1 MPLNIIRNDISKVS
15 ADAIV
20 NTANPMVAI
29 GYGVDQAIYEAAGA
43 EQLLAERAKIG
54 AMSPGQAAA
63 TPAFALDAKYII
75 HTVGPVW
82 EGGDCG
88 EREAVASCYRESLRI
103 AKELQ
108 CESVAFPL
116 ISTGSY
122 GFPKD
127 EALQIAIREISSF
140 LFSHDMTV
148 YMVVYDKNAFVIS
161 TKAFGDVKSYIEEQD
176 VKPPAASSYGRTVN
190 TSLSRRERNV
200 SWKKAPDAGTGFPHA
215 AKECSYSEAASRDD
229 EELKK
234 VIKERAEKRKSI
246 LAKHREKK
254 KAEES
259 KASEEEATW
268 SAGFIDEFV
277 GESDLY
283 VPETD
288 AFEEMPDSLEEAV
301 HQQAETFQQM
311 LFRIID
317 RKGMTDPEV
326 YKKANL
332 DRKLFS
338 KIRSNENYV
347 PSKRTALAF
356 AVALELNL
364 DETVDLLRRAGL
376 ALSPSSRSDR
386 IVEYCINNKIYDIFE
401 INTYLFDYDEPLLVG

>member
-20 NTANPMVAI
+20 NTANPQVAI
-29 GYGVDQAIYEAAGA
+29 GYGVDQSIYEAAGA

-54 AMSPGQAAA
+54 PMRPGQAAA

-82 EGGDCG
+82 EGGGCG
-88 EREAVASCYRESLRI
+88 EREAVASCYKESLRI
-103 AKELQ
+103 ADELH

-116 ISTGSY
+116 ISTGTY

-140 LFSHDMTV
+140 LFTHDMTV
-148 YMVVYDKNAFVIS
+148 YMVVYDKKSFVIS
-161 TKAFGDVKSYIEEQD
+161 TKAFGDVQSYIEEQD
-176 VKPPAASSYGRTVN
+176 VKPPASSYY
-190 TSLSRRERNV
+190 RERGTTALDRRRRNV
-200 SWKKAPDAGTGFPHA
+200 ARQKNIHSSSVLPAGGAAGRDWARKREEALKQELLEELYAQEADESEDIVDAFSIPV
-215 AKECSYSEAASRDD
+215 EDSFVESAASLD
-229 EELKK
+229 EILD
-234 VIKERAEKRKSI
+234 KES
-246 LAKHREKK
+246 
-254 KAEES
+254 
-259 KASEEEATW
+259 
-268 SAGFIDEFV
+268 
-277 GESDLY
+277 
-283 VPETD
+283 
-288 AFEEMPDSLEEAV
+288 
-301 HQQAETFQQM
+301 ETFQQM

-317 RKGMTDPEV
+317 RKGMSDPEV

-338 KIRSNENYV
+338 KIRSNEHYV

-364 DETVDLLRRAGL
+364 DETADLLRAAGL
-376 ALSPSSRSDR
+376 ALSPSSRFDQ
-386 IVEYCINNKIYDIFE
+386 IVGYCISRKIYDIIE
-401 INTYLFDYDEPLLVG
+401 INTYLFNYDEPLLVG

>member
-20 NTANPMVAI
+20 NTANPQVAI
-29 GYGVDQAIYEAAGA
+29 GYGVDQSIYEAAGA

-54 AMSPGQAAA
+54 PMRPGQAAA

-82 EGGDCG
+82 EGGGCG
-88 EREAVASCYRESLRI
+88 EREAVASCYKESLRI
-103 AKELQ
+103 ADELH

-116 ISTGSY
+116 ISTGTY

-140 LFSHDMTV
+140 LFTHDMTV
-148 YMVVYDKNAFVIS
+148 YMVVYDKKAFVIS
-161 TKAFGDVKSYIEEQD
+161 TKAFGDVQSYIEEQD
-176 VKPPAASSYGRTVN
+176 VKPPASSYY
-190 TSLSRRERNV
+190 SRRETTALDRRRRNV
-200 SWKKAPDAGTGFPHA
+200 ARQKNVHSSSVLPAGGA
-215 AKECSYSEAASRDD
+215 AGRDWARKREEALKQELLEELYAQEADESEDIVESFSIPVEDSFVESAASLDD
-229 EELKK
+229 
-234 VIKERAEKRKSI
+234 I
-246 LAKHREKK
+246 LDQ
-254 KAEES
+254 ES
-259 KASEEEATW
+259 
-268 SAGFIDEFV
+268 
-277 GESDLY
+277 
-283 VPETD
+283 
-288 AFEEMPDSLEEAV
+288 
-301 HQQAETFQQM
+301 ETFQQM

-338 KIRSNENYV
+338 KIRGNENYV

-364 DETVDLLRRAGL
+364 DETADLLRTAGL
-376 ALSPSSRSDR
+376 ALSPSSRFDL
-386 IVEYCINNKIYDIFE
+386 IVGYCISHKIYNIIE

>member
-1 MPLNIIRNDISKVS
+1 MPLNIIRNDISKVT

-20 NTANPMVAI
+20 NTANPQVAI
-29 GYGVDQAIYEAAGA
+29 GYGVDQSIYEAAGA

-54 AMSPGQAAA
+54 PMRPGQAAA

-82 EGGDCG
+82 EGGGCG
-88 EREAVASCYRESLRI
+88 EREAVASCYKESLRI
-103 AKELQ
+103 ADELH

-116 ISTGSY
+116 ISTGTY

-140 LFSHDMTV
+140 LFTHDMTV

-161 TKAFGDVKSYIEEQD
+161 TKAFGDVKSYIEERD
-176 VKPPAASSYGRTVN
+176 VKPPASSYY
-190 TSLSRRERNV
+190 SRRETTALDRRRRNV
-200 SWKKAPDAGTGFPHA
+200 ARQKNVHSSSVLPAGGSA
-215 AKECSYSEAASRDD
+215 GSGWARKREEALKQELLEEMSMAEADESEDIVESFSIPVEDSFVESAASLDD
-229 EELKK
+229 ILDQ
-234 VIKERAEKRKSI
+234 ER
-246 LAKHREKK
+246 
-254 KAEES
+254 
-259 KASEEEATW
+259 
-268 SAGFIDEFV
+268 
-277 GESDLY
+277 
-283 VPETD
+283 
-288 AFEEMPDSLEEAV
+288 
-301 HQQAETFQQM
+301 ETFQQM

-326 YKKANL
+326 YKRANL

-338 KIRSNENYV
+338 KIRSNERYM

-364 DETVDLLRRAGL
+364 DETADLLRAAGL
-376 ALSPSSRSDR
+376 ALSPSSRFDL
-386 IVEYCINNKIYDIFE
+386 IVGYCISQKIYDIIE

>member
-20 NTANPMVAI
+20 NTANPQVAI
-29 GYGVDQAIYEAAGA
+29 GYGVDQSIYEAAGA

-54 AMSPGQAAA
+54 PMSPGQAAA

-82 EGGDCG
+82 EGGGCG
-88 EREAVASCYRESLRI
+88 EREAVASCYKESLRI
-103 AKELQ
+103 ADELH

-116 ISTGSY
+116 ISTGTY

-140 LFSHDMTV
+140 LFTHDMTV
-148 YMVVYDKNAFVIS
+148 YMVVYDKKAFVIS
-161 TKAFGDVKSYIEEQD
+161 TKAFGDVQSYIEEQD
-176 VKPPAASSYGRTVN
+176 VKPPAASYY
-190 TSLSRRERNV
+190 RERGTTALDRRRRNV
-200 SWKKAPDAGTGFPHA
+200 ARQKNVHSSSVLPAGGSVGSGWA
-215 AKECSYSEAASRDD
+215 RK
-229 EELKK
+229 
-234 VIKERAEKRKSI
+234 RAEAVEQELLEEMSM
-246 LAKHREKK
+246 AE
-254 KAEES
+254 AEES
-259 KASEEEATW
+259 EDIVDSFYIPMEDSFVESAASL
-268 SAGFIDEFV
+268 DEILDQ
-277 GESDLY
+277 ER
-283 VPETD
+283 
-288 AFEEMPDSLEEAV
+288 
-301 HQQAETFQQM
+301 ETFQQM

-317 RKGMTDPEV
+317 RKGMSDPEV

-338 KIRSNENYV
+338 KIRSNERYV

-364 DETVDLLRRAGL
+364 DETTDLLRAAGL
-376 ALSPSSRSDR
+376 ALSPSSHFDL
-386 IVEYCINNKIYDIFE
+386 IVGYCISHKIYDIIE
-401 INTYLFDYDEPLLVG
+401 INTYLFNYDEPLLVG